1 MNNPRI
7 EKIVRPFAALAGA
20 MDLLTGLGLVFL
32 PALTLTLMS
41 VPVPATEALVF
52 VRFVGVFVGGVGASY
67 YVALARENENAV
79 WEVFRFTLV
88 FRAAAGAFVLAAVVS
103 GLWRWPWL
111 AVTATD
117 WGIAAVQGWLLCRRE
132 DCA

>member
-7 EKIVRPFAALAGA
+7 GKIVRPFAALAGA

-41 VPVPATEALVF
+41 VPVPDAEALVF

-67 YVALARENENAV
+67 YVALARPGDDAV

-103 GLWRWPWL
+103 GLWHWPWL

-117 WGIAAVQGWLLCRRE
+117 WGIATVQGWLLWRRE
-132 DCA
+132 ERA